1 MMHDKLMYMSL
12 TKPVTVTIPEDIL
25 RAARARVEAGD
36 ADSLS
41 AYITEALVRRLEH
54 DDRLFKTLEYIR
66 DTFGEPTEED
76 IARAE
81 AFEERAR
88 ERRRLRNQRDPA
100 A

>member
-54 DDRLFKTLEYIR
+54 DDRLFKTIEYIR

>member
-1 MMHDKLMYMSL
+1 MYMSL

-54 DDRLFKTLEYIR
+54 DDRLFKTIEYIR

>member
-1 MMHDKLMYMSL
+1 MYMSL

-36 ADSLS
+36 ADSLP
-41 AYITEALVRRLEH
+41 AYITDALVRRLEH
-54 DDRLFKTLEYIR
+54 VDRLFKTIEYIR